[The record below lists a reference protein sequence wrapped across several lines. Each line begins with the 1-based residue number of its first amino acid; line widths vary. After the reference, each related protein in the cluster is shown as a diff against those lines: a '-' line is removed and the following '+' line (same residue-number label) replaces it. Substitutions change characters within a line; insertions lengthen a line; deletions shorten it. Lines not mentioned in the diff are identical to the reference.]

1 MIRNYFKIAWRSLQK
16 NKLQTF
22 INLLGLTVGTV
33 CCLSIL
39 VYTIAQF
46 GYDTHHKD
54 AESLYRVR
62 TENKSRGNNSVNS
75 NFATAGPPIAFALKE
90 DFPEVTEACRIV
102 YYGSDIG
109 KVIHKPNSD
118 QSYYEPRG
126 YLADSTVF
134 NVFTYRFI
142 EGTPENALNAPN
154 TIVLSS
160 TLKKKLFGNQTA
172 LNKTLIRGSGED
184 ELTLTV
190 TGVFDDTFGK
200 SHLNPNYFL
209 TMNTPGQGE
218 FVRSIQN
225 FATQNFTHTYIK
237 LAPGSDAGR
246 LQKKLPGFLKKH
258 GAKDLA
264 QAGFDKK
271 LFLQKVTDIHL
282 YSYGITMQID
292 KVSSIKQLYILVVLA
307 LFIQLVACINFIN
320 LSTARAS
327 KRASEIGVR
336 KAIGADKSV
345 LIRQF
350 IGESVILSLL
360 ASLISLPLT
369 ALIQPFINILT
380 QGNMSFLAL
389 LDWKVLLLLLSLG
402 IFTGLVAGIYPAW
415 VLSSVKPA
423 RVLKG
428 SVHQQAGSGNFR
440 KGLVVFQFVV
450 SIVLIISVIII
461 TQQLKYTQDK
471 DMGFDK
477 KNLIAVRL
485 GTEDASKKFD
495 ALKREMAIV
504 SGVSQVAGC
513 NRYPSEFNK
522 SDLSMH
528 LPGKD
533 PTNLISVIYNGI
545 SNNYFKTVGTSLLA
559 GRELRPNDSS
569 QVVVNKATLDVFS
582 IPLDNAIG
590 SKLMNTYEGESDE
603 LEIVGVS
610 QDYHFASLKEVIKP
624 ILLYN
629 DTTPSWLIIRAKTTD
644 YQSLLKGLKQS
655 WESIITNTPFEY
667 TFVDREV
674 EKLYTEEKRLA
685 NISITLS
692 FLAILISCLGLF
704 GLVSF
709 IAENKKKEIGI
720 RKVLGAKIGS
730 LVKLLVRDFVILIII
745 ALLVAVPL
753 AYYFMQ
759 NWLQDFTYRISI
771 SWWVFLL
778 AGGVSLAITLL
789 TVSIQTIKAA
799 IANPV
804 KSLRTE

>member
-1 MIRNYFKIAWRSLQK
+1 MIKNYIKIAWRNLQK
-16 NKLQTF
+16 SKLQTI

-39 VYTIAQF
+39 VYVMAQL
-46 GYDTHHKD
+46 GYDSHHKD

-62 TENKSRGNNSVNS
+62 TENKSIGNNSINS
-75 NFATAGPPIAFALKE
+75 NFATAGPPFAFALKE
-90 DFPEVTEACRIV
+90 DFPEVIEACRIV
-102 YYGSDIG
+102 YFGSDTG
-109 KVIHKPNSD
+109 KVIRKSNSD

-142 EGTPENALNAPN
+142 EGNAKNALNAPN
-154 TIVLSS
+154 TVVLSS
-160 TLKKKLFGNQTA
+160 TLSKKLFGNQSA
-172 LNKTLIRGSGED
+172 LNKTLVQGSGED
-184 ELTLTV
+184 EFTLTI
-190 TGVFDDTFGK
+190 TGVFDDTYGR
-200 SHLNPNYFL
+200 SHLNPNYFVS
-209 TMNTPGQGE
+209 MNTPGQGE
-218 FVRSIQN
+218 FVRSVQN

-237 LAPGSDAGR
+237 LAPGSDAGG
-246 LQKKLPGFLKKH
+246 LQKKLPAFLQNH

-264 QAGFDKK
+264 AAGFDKK

-282 YSYGITMQID
+282 YSDGITMQID
-292 KVSSIKQLYILVVLA
+292 RVSSIKQLYILVILA

-327 KRASEIGVR
+327 KRAMEIGVR

-350 IGESVILSLL
+350 IGESIMLSLL
-360 ASLISLPLT
+360 ASLISLPVT
-369 ALIQPFINILT
+369 ALLQPFINTLI
-380 QGNMSFLAL
+380 QGNVSFLAL

-402 IFTGLVAGIYPAW
+402 IFTGLLAGIYPAW

-428 SVHQQAGSGNFR
+428 SVNQQTGNGNFR

-477 KNLIAVRL
+477 ENLIAIRL
-485 GTEDASKKFD
+485 GTENAANKFETLKKQVST
-495 ALKREMAIV
+495 V
-504 SGVSQVAGC
+504 SGVSQVAGS

-533 PTNLISVIYNGI
+533 PTNLTSVIYNGI
-545 SNNYFKTVGTSLLA
+545 SKNYFKTVGTSLLA
-559 GRELRPNDSS
+559 GRELRSNDSS
-569 QVVVNKATLDVFS
+569 QVVVNKATLDAFS
-582 IPLDNAIG
+582 IALDNAIG
-590 SKLMNTYEGESDE
+590 TKLINTYEGESTE

-610 QDYHFASLKEVIKP
+610 QDYHFASLKEAIKP

-629 DTTPSWLIIRAKTTD
+629 DATPSWLLVKAKTTD
-644 YQSLLKGLKQS
+644 YNRLLKDLKQS
-655 WESIITNTPFEY
+655 WGSTITNTPFEY
-667 TFVDREV
+667 TFVDKEV

-685 NISITLS
+685 NISIVLS

-720 RKVLGAKIGS
+720 RKVLGAKIGT
-730 LVKLLVRDFVILIII
+730 LVKLLVKDFVILVII
-745 ALLVAVPL
+745 ALIVATPL

-759 NWLQDFTYRISI
+759 NWLEDFTYRISI
-771 SWWVFLL
+771 SWWIFLL
-778 AGGVSLAITLL
+778 AGGISLVIALL
-789 TVSIQTIKAA
+789 TVGIQTIKAA
-799 IANPV
+799 TTNPI
-804 KSLRTE
+804 KNLRTE